1 MKKKRSFAAAI
12 IMLLLAF
19 TLVPTAVWAAW
30 SYQYYQPDIAAIDT
44 LSDSRGLKASKSDAC
59 EPMDDWP
66 FVLEWDH
73 YNGNRSIKIL
83 KLENKDLY
91 GELKDLLSSLP
102 SLANLDLSGNSLS
115 GEITLANPELATLD
129 LSDNQFTR
137 ADLSSLGKLSSLNL
151 SGNPLQEVRLPGKRI
166 IRTASEPH
174 SGGTVSHLE
183 QLSLHGAMSLEAKP
197 ASGYGFVKWKSA
209 IDAEPSVAAS
219 LKIDPTTNPISFTL
233 PENTAIEMTAV
244 FAPLHSITV
253 TTEGNG
259 TAAPSGLTEVTE
271 GKDAAFT
278 FTPAK
283 GWKIKSVKAD
293 GKELGALQGYTFYN
307 VIQDH
312 VLHVVFEKKQVQSAA
327 QTDKGSDKSDPPDQS
342 DSPATGDAFPI
353 YFWLALA
360 LLSAAAMTGILVMRK
375 AGR

>member
-1 MKKKRSFAAAI
+1 
-12 IMLLLAF
+12 
-19 TLVPTAVWAAW
+19 
-30 SYQYYQPDIAAIDT
+30 
-44 LSDSRGLKASKSDAC
+44 
-59 EPMDDWP
+59 MDDWP

-151 SGNPLQEVRLPGKRI
+151 SGNPLQEVRLPGNRI

-197 ASGYGFVKWKSA
+197 ASGYGFVKWKYA

-233 PENTAIEMTAV
+233 PENTAIEMTAI

-271 GKDAAFT
+271 GKGCCFHLHTCERLEDQIS
-278 FTPAK
+278 K
-283 GWKIKSVKAD
+283 GGRKR
-293 GKELGALQGYTFYN
+293 
-307 VIQDH
+307 
-312 VLHVVFEKKQVQSAA
+312 
-327 QTDKGSDKSDPPDQS
+327 
-342 DSPATGDAFPI
+342 TGG
-353 YFWLALA
+353 LAGLY
-360 LLSAAAMTGILVMRK
+360 LL
-375 AGR
+375 